1 MEAGIGNGSTSQG
14 RLRQQLLSSEQD
26 ISNLN
31 DGAMAGPGNGGM
43 GGGMA
48 GARPPPMSAGGAGG
62 LGPYPGGFASS
73 MEPMSPAAVANNSG
87 SRKASMTSQS
97 MMSMNRL
104 FRRNK
109 GGADGFDDEHGVDIQ
124 DLTYGSNVS
133 FDDISHI
140 RDRGPYA
147 INSTKT
153 LDTTPFIPTV
163 GMGGGPPTARSM
175 NNIQYRKH
183 MNHQKKIALAQG
195 ARAMSLAGGNPMEEN
210 DGGRAMSLNVLGGG
224 YGNQP
229 PRAMSLNT
237 NNVLAGGPRTMS
249 LNTRGP
255 VSPYNMHPN
264 AGPRTA
270 SMRGNGYGFPM
281 GGPPH
286 PMYHQGAPH
295 PMGPPGA
302 PGHGP
307 NFYQQPPP
315 GSGYF
320 PNNPQ
325 NYLQPPAGAM
335 YNNAHMSLSGSLPSP
350 NGLHLNTQQQPQFAK
365 KNTLSPKDISL
376 SPGGYRNV
384 QLPLKSND
392 SLSNVVEEDEDAEL
406 NANKDLDAIS
416 ENEEDVIY
424 KVGKN
429 ESEAALLSRKSTLKK
444 SNSMKLR
451 KINLFDN
458 SNEKE
463 KEKENEEEYSGKSLP
478 KLASARSLTMN
489 TAFDNFRQ
497 SSRTSEGNHIEP
509 NGKSSDSIVASG
521 SKETEDESPST
532 FKSTSSKDNLETS
545 TPGTEENYPNQ
556 PQSQNERADS
566 YFESRH
572 IPTKNDDT
580 AAAFKRRTV
589 DKMENLRNIRGGDT
603 SDLLDSS
610 FGDDESVPSALYKK
624 DRKQKSLSLGSKSK
638 NIFRRFSRSKKGADD
653 EDSIND
659 DFKDHNTSFRLGVSD
674 NSGSVSNI
682 TKQTKSL
689 TLNKDDLGIINS
701 NKDLLD
707 ELQTVTVELASSIKR
722 DLELRNKNKSIG
734 LHKHSNEESLENEL
748 LEKLKIIG
756 ELQEKLNKERALRF
770 GVEEHILL
778 ADSGNGSNVLKLNY
792 EKTELYNQ
800 LLVKNDTI
808 NQLQEKL
815 DETQN
820 DRGANEDESL
830 LYKYNEILKENAH
843 LKFEIIPELK
853 KQLKHGNINVSSPS
867 RLLKLVNDT
876 DDDPYRDDINTSHDN
891 VEMNTLKR
899 QRDELRETV
908 SQLTSSYNYEI
919 KMAQDKIK
927 ALESKLRTSNSISD
941 KITKRLDSHS
951 NLPSKAGS
959 FESLTGKNN
968 GLQGFNIVTQ
978 NRIAFNRSDN

>member
-1 MEAGIGNGSTSQG
+1 MEAGIGSGSSSQG
-14 RLRQQLLSSEQD
+14 RLRQQLLSSEND

-31 DGAMAGPGNGGM
+31 DGALAGPGIGSM
-43 GGGMA
+43 GGT
-48 GARPPPMSAGGAGG
+48 GG
-62 LGPYPGGFASS
+62 LGPYPNGFASS
-73 MEPMSPAAVANNSG
+73 IEPMGPAVMANNSG

-109 GGADGFDDEHGVDIQ
+109 GGANGFDDEQGVDIQ

-224 YGNQP
+224 YGSQP

-237 NNVLAGGPRTMS
+237 NNMLAGGPRTMS

-255 VSPYNMHPN
+255 VSPYNMHPGV
-264 AGPRTA
+264 GPRTA
-270 SMRGNGYGFPM
+270 SMRGNGYGLPM

-286 PMYHQGAPH
+286 PMYHQGGSH

-307 NFYQQPPP
+307 NFYQQPSP
-315 GSGYF
+315 GSGHF
-320 PNNPQ
+320 TNNSQ
-325 NYLQPPAGAM
+325 NHIQHPTGAM
-335 YNNAHMSLSGSLPSP
+335 YNNVQMGLSGSLPSP
-350 NGLHLNTQQQPQFAK
+350 NGLHLNTQQKPHFAK

-384 QLPLKSND
+384 QLPLKSSD

-406 NANKDLDAIS
+406 NADKDLDAIS

-444 SNSMKLR
+444 SNSLKLR

-458 SNEKE
+458 SKE
-463 KEKENEEEYSGKSLP
+463 KESEKEDEEEYSGKPLP

-497 SSRTSEGNHIEP
+497 SSRTSDGNYIEP

-521 SKETEDESPST
+521 SKDTEDESPST

-545 TPGTEENYPNQ
+545 TPGTEETCPNQ
-556 PQSQNERADS
+556 PHSQSERADS
-566 YFESRH
+566 YFECRDTSNSR
-572 IPTKNDDT
+572 NDDT
-580 AAAFKRRTV
+580 VTALKRRTV
-589 DKMENLRNIRGGDT
+589 DNMENLKNIRGGNT

-610 FGDDESVPSALYKK
+610 FGDDELVPSALYKK

-638 NIFRRFSRSKKGADD
+638 NIFRRFSRSSKKGADD

-659 DFKDHNTSFRLGVSD
+659 DSKDNNAFFRLGVSD
-674 NSGSVSNI
+674 NSSSVSNI
-682 TKQTKSL
+682 TKNTKNL
-689 TLNKDDLGIINS
+689 TLNREDFGIINS

-722 DLELRNKNKSIG
+722 DLELRNKNKSVG
-734 LHKHSNEESLENEL
+734 LHKHSNEESMENEIL
-748 LEKLKIIG
+748 QKLKIIG

-770 GVEEHILL
+770 GVEEYILL
-778 ADSGNGSNVLKLNY
+778 TESGNGSHVLKLNY

-815 DETQN
+815 DEIQN
-820 DRGANEDESL
+820 DRGTNEDESL

-853 KQLKHGNINVSSPS
+853 KQLQHGNIKVSSPS
-867 RLLKLVNDT
+867 RLLKLVSDT
-876 DDDPYRDDINTSHDN
+876 DDDPYRDDMNTSQDD
-891 VEMNTLKR
+891 VEINTLKR

-959 FESLTGKNN
+959 LESLTGKNS